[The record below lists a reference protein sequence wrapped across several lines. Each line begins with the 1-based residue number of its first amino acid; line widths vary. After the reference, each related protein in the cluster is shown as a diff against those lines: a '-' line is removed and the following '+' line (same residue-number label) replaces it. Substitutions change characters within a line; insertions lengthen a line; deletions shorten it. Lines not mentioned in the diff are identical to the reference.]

1 MLMNTLI
8 LYFLLALVI
17 SFICSLIEAVILSVS
32 LNHISIMKKNGSKAA
47 VILEK
52 QKININRPLAAILT
66 LNTIAHTVGAA
77 GVGAVTLKYYGNEWV
92 AIASGI
98 LTLAILIFSEII
110 PKTLGAVYCKK
121 LTGFTAYTIQF
132 LTYAA
137 LPFVYLSEGFAKLF
151 KSNGD
156 HIGVTREEMIA
167 MAERGEDEGTIKEQE
182 SDVIEN
188 LLRLRDVAAEAVL
201 TPRSVVFALQKDE
214 TVKDVVDK
222 YSPIAFS
229 RIPIYDD
236 NLDNV
241 IGFVLRYNLVQKQAM
256 DDFDS
261 RMEEIMEP
269 ISTILETTS
278 VATILDEFV
287 KSHQQIFMVED
298 EFGTTVGLIT
308 LEDAIE
314 TLLGVEIVDEHDSV
328 IDMRKL
334 AIERRQKRISKQ
346 KHSGL
351 NDK

>member
-1 MLMNTLI
+1 MNNLV

-17 SFICSLIEAVILSVS
+17 SFICSLMESVILSIS
-32 LNHISIMKKNGSKAA
+32 FNHISIMKKEGNQAA

-66 LNTIAHTVGAA
+66 LNTIANTVGAA
-77 GVGAVTLKYYGNEWV
+77 GVGAVTLKIYGNEWV
-92 AIASGI
+92 AIVTGI
-98 LTLAILIFSEII
+98 LTLSILIFSEII
-110 PKTLGAVYCKK
+110 PKTLGTVYSKK
-121 LTGFTAYTIQF
+121 LVGFTAYTVRV
-132 LTYAA
+132 LTVLA
-137 LPFVYLSEGFAKLF
+137 LPFVYLSEGFSKLF
-151 KSNGD
+151 KSRGD
-156 HIGVTREEMIA
+156 HIAVTREEMIA

-188 LLRLRDVAAEAVL
+188 LLRLKDVEAEAVL

-214 TVKDVVDK
+214 TVKDVVNK
-222 YSPIAFS
+222 FTPIAFS
-229 RIPIYDD
+229 RIPIYGT

-241 IGFVLRYNLVQKQAM
+241 LGFVHRYDLIQKQAD
-256 DDFDS
+256 DDFDI

-278 VATILDEFV
+278 VATILDEFI

-298 EFGTTVGLIT
+298 KFGTVVGIIT

-334 AIERRQKRISKQ
+334 AIERREKRLSTQ
-346 KHSGL
+346 KHSRL
-351 NDK
+351 NE

>member
-1 MLMNTLI
+1 ME
-8 LYFLLALVI
+8 
-17 SFICSLIEAVILSVS
+17 SVILSIS
-32 LNHISIMKKNGSKAA
+32 FNHISIMKKKGSKAA

-66 LNTIAHTVGAA
+66 LNTIANTVGAA
-77 GVGAVTLKYYGNEWV
+77 GVGAETLKYYGNEWV
-92 AIASGI
+92 AIVTGI
-98 LTLAILIFSEII
+98 LTLSILIFSEII
-110 PKTLGAVYCKK
+110 PKTLGTVYSKK
-121 LTGFTAYTIQF
+121 LVGFTAYTVRV
-132 LTYAA
+132 LTVLAS
-137 LPFVYLSEGFAKLF
+137 PFVYLSEGFSKLF
-151 KSNGD
+151 KSRGD
-156 HIGVTREEMIA
+156 HIAVTREEMIA

-188 LLRLRDVAAEAVL
+188 LLRLKDVEAEAVL

-214 TVKDVVDK
+214 TVKDVVNK
-222 YSPIAFS
+222 FTPIAFS
-229 RIPIYDD
+229 RIPIYGT

-241 IGFVLRYNLVQKQAM
+241 LGFVHRYDLIQKQAD
-256 DDFDS
+256 DDFDI

-298 EFGTTVGLIT
+298 KFGTVVGIIT

-334 AIERRQKRISKQ
+334 AIERREKRLSTQ
-346 KHSGL
+346 KHSRL
-351 NDK
+351 NE

>member
-1 MLMNTLI
+1 MNTLI

-17 SFICSLIEAVILSVS
+17 SFICSLMESVILSVS
-32 LNHISIMKKNGSKAA
+32 FNHISIMKKKGSKAA
-47 VILEK
+47 EILEK
-52 QKININRPLAAILT
+52 QKVNINRPLAAILT

-77 GVGAVTLKYYGNEWV
+77 GVGAETLKYYGNEWV
-92 AIASGI
+92 AIASAI
-98 LTLAILIFSEII
+98 LTISILIFSEII
-110 PKTLGAVYCKK
+110 PKTLGAVYFKN
-121 LTGFTAYTIQF
+121 LLGFTAYTIRV
-132 LTYAA
+132 LTFAA

-151 KSNGD
+151 KSKGD

-167 MAERGEDEGTIKEQE
+167 MAERGEDEGTLKEQE

-188 LLRLRDVAAEAVL
+188 LLHLRDVTAEAVL

-214 TVKDVVDK
+214 TVKDVVNK
-222 YSPIAFS
+222 YTPIAFS
-229 RIPIYDD
+229 RIPIYE
-236 NLDNV
+236 NKLDNV
-241 IGFVLRYNLVQKQAM
+241 IGFVHRYDLIQKQAD

-269 ISTILETTS
+269 ISTIIETTS

-287 KSHQQIFMVED
+287 KMHQQIFMVED
-298 EFGTTVGLIT
+298 RFGTIVGLIT

-334 AIERRQKRISKQ
+334 AIERRQRRISKQ
-346 KHSGL
+346 KHHDLG
-351 NDK
+351 DQ

>member
-1 MLMNTLI
+1 MNNLV

-17 SFICSLIEAVILSVS
+17 SFICSLMESVILSVS
-32 LNHISIMKKNGSKAA
+32 FNHISIMKKKGSKAA
-47 VILEK
+47 VLLEK

-66 LNTIAHTVGAA
+66 LNTIANTVGAA
-77 GVGAVTLKYYGNEWV
+77 GVGAVTLKIYGNEWV
-92 AIASGI
+92 AIVTGI
-98 LTLAILIFSEII
+98 LTLSILIFSEII
-110 PKTLGAVYCKK
+110 PKTLGTVYSKK
-121 LTGFTAYTIQF
+121 LVGFTAYTVRV
-132 LTYAA
+132 LTVLA
-137 LPFVYLSEGFAKLF
+137 LPFVYLSEGFSKLF
-151 KSNGD
+151 KSRGD
-156 HIGVTREEMIA
+156 HIAVTREEMIA

-188 LLRLRDVAAEAVL
+188 LLRLKDVEAEAVL

-214 TVKDVVDK
+214 TVKDVVNK
-222 YSPIAFS
+222 FTPIAFS
-229 RIPIYDD
+229 RIPIYGT

-241 IGFVLRYNLVQKQAM
+241 LGFVHRYDLIQKQAD
-256 DDFDS
+256 DDFDI

-298 EFGTTVGLIT
+298 KFGTVVGIIT

-334 AIERRQKRISKQ
+334 AIERREKRLSTQ
-346 KHSGL
+346 KHSRL
-351 NDK
+351 NE

>member
-1 MLMNTLI
+1 MNNLV

-17 SFICSLIEAVILSVS
+17 SFLCSLIESVILSVS
-32 LNHISIMKKNGSKAA
+32 FNHISIMNKKGSKAA
-47 VILEK
+47 GILEK

-66 LNTIAHTVGAA
+66 LNTIAHTIGAA
-77 GVGAVTLKYYGNEWV
+77 GVGAETLKIYGNEWV
-92 AIASGI
+92 ALASAI
-98 LTLAILIFSEII
+98 LTISILIFSEII
-110 PKTLGAVYCKK
+110 PKTLGAVYFKK
-121 LTGFTAYTIQF
+121 LTGFTAYTVR
-132 LTYAA
+132 A
-137 LPFVYLSEGFAKLF
+137 LIIITWPFVYLSEGFSKLF

-156 HIGVTREEMIA
+156 HLAVTREEMIA

-188 LLRLRDVAAEAVL
+188 LLRLKDVAAEAVL

-214 TVKDVVDK
+214 TVKDVVNK
-222 YSPIAFS
+222 FTPIAFS
-229 RIPIYDD
+229 RIPIYET

-241 IGFVLRYNLVQKQAM
+241 LGFVHRYDLIQKQAD
-256 DDFDS
+256 DDFDI

-269 ISTILETTS
+269 ISTIIETTP

-287 KSHQQIFMVED
+287 KSHQQILMVED
-298 EFGTTVGLIT
+298 KFGTVVGLIT

-334 AIERRQKRISKQ
+334 AIERREKRLSTQ
-346 KHSGL
+346 KHSRL
-351 NDK
+351 NE

>member
-1 MLMNTLI
+1 MNNLV

-17 SFICSLIEAVILSVS
+17 SFICSLMEAVILSIS
-32 LNHISIMKKNGSKAA
+32 FNHISIMKKQGSEAA
-47 VILEK
+47 EILEK
-52 QKININRPLAAILT
+52 QKKNINRPLAAILT
-66 LNTIAHTVGAA
+66 LNTIANTVGAA
-77 GVGAVTLKYYGNEWV
+77 GVGAATLKYYGNEWV
-92 AIASGI
+92 AIATGI
-98 LTLAILIFSEII
+98 LTLSILIFSEII
-110 PKTLGAVYCKK
+110 PKTLGAVYSKK
-121 LTGFTAYTIQF
+121 LIGFTAYTIRV
-132 LTYAA
+132 LTFAA

-151 KSNGD
+151 KSKGD

-167 MAERGEDEGTIKEQE
+167 MAERGEDEGTLKEQE

-188 LLRLRDVAAEAVL
+188 LLRLKDVAAEAVL

-214 TVKDVVDK
+214 TVKDVVNK
-222 YSPIAFS
+222 YTPIAFS
-229 RIPIYDD
+229 RIPIYGT

-241 IGFVLRYNLVQKQAM
+241 IGFVHRYDLIQKQAD
-256 DDFDS
+256 DDFDI

-269 ISTILETTS
+269 ISTILETTP

-298 EFGTTVGLIT
+298 KFGTVVGLIT

-334 AIERRQKRISKQ
+334 AIERREKRLSTQ
-346 KHSGL
+346 KHSRL
-351 NDK
+351 NE